1 MYAHKKILGK
11 IDGKSL
17 LSKSYRPDSV
27 PPPEVIIGRQ
37 LSTIQQELL
46 ENPPESP
53 FENQNEPSKFKEA
66 LKSLKED
73 DAQNDFESSTAS
85 AAELDL
91 FIVELT
97 PIFRDFHLTIKLFMQ
112 NKYPGDLSEIDLR
125 LNIPKGLKFFRV
137 EPTDLTSD
145 HDGQKIEIKIPTVKL
160 GQAMN
165 YDLIFIPFD
174 LNPIKIE
181 GLIRYKNPSK
191 VARFKKLSSEI
202 INLSV
207 PKFIPA
213 SIPSFEIENFLAR
226 EDIILGSRKFALF
239 QTADPLI
246 VYNYLKDVGKNLKLN
261 LTLEDTDND
270 RYRAYFFG
278 NIVPEKD
285 APEEENPEKVCL
297 LALIEG
303 NTMGFT
309 MYTKDSRIIATTL
322 TLAMKELSKRFALGG
337 ALGGELIE
345 MICSKLWSYYPR
357 IFWNGDKTLLR
368 CMQK

>member
-1 MYAHKKILGK
+1 M
-11 IDGKSL
+11 
-17 LSKSYRPDSV
+17 
-27 PPPEVIIGRQ
+27 
-37 LSTIQQELL
+37 

-66 LKSLKED
+66 LKSLKEN

-137 EPTDLTSD
+137 KPTDLTSD

-226 EDIILGSRKFALF
+226 KIL
-239 QTADPLI
+239 
-246 VYNYLKDVGKNLKLN
+246 Y
-261 LTLEDTDND
+261 
-270 RYRAYFFG
+270 
-278 NIVPEKD
+278 
-285 APEEENPEKVCL
+285 
-297 LALIEG
+297 
-303 NTMGFT
+303 
-309 MYTKDSRIIATTL
+309 
-322 TLAMKELSKRFALGG
+322 
-337 ALGGELIE
+337 
-345 MICSKLWSYYPR
+345 
-357 IFWNGDKTLLR
+357 
-368 CMQK
+368 